1 MADREWRLREVL
13 ISSVVLTLF
22 GVLVF
27 IYGLDVQM
35 RVGPF

>member
-1 MADREWRLREVL
+1 
-13 ISSVVLTLF
+13 VVLTLF